1 MFVISRSSGALVPVS
16 ITAARDFCRAKGV
29 TTAASTRKRGLES
42 AIAITRTIVT
52 TWWMREILRCVLIR
66 TFTVPCTIRRV
77 TRVTRPRRI
86 VGNFW
91 TQVDVV
97 GR

>member
-16 ITAARDFCRAKGV
+16 ITAARDFCHAKGA
-29 TTAASTRKRGLES
+29 TTPASAKTRGFES
-42 AIAITRTIVT
+42 AIATARTIVT
-52 TWWMREILRCVLIR
+52 TVDERNFALRSDPDFHRAVYNS
-66 TFTVPCTIRRV
+66 
-77 TRVTRPRRI
+77 TRYTRYTSAEI

-91 TQVDVV
+91 TQVDTV